1 MQYSEII
8 DHLTKNFEDSSYVTS
23 EKEFIENSIL
33 TGCYDEEKHLGIVY
47 FSYNESVMNFQVF
60 KSEKQHDLAMS
71 RIKNLSF
78 EKKYLKLRQYD
89 RDDLIMIA
97 LIENTFWLHDNKE
110 WELLCK
116 ENIVD
121 VMENVLIH
129 QIGIQSCNAVNE

>member
-1 MQYSEII
+1 
-8 DHLTKNFEDSSYVTS
+8 
-23 EKEFIENSIL
+23 
-33 TGCYDEEKHLGIVY
+33 
-47 FSYNESVMNFQVF
+47 
-60 KSEKQHDLAMS
+60 
-71 RIKNLSF
+71 
-78 EKKYLKLRQYD
+78 
-89 RDDLIMIA
+89 MIA